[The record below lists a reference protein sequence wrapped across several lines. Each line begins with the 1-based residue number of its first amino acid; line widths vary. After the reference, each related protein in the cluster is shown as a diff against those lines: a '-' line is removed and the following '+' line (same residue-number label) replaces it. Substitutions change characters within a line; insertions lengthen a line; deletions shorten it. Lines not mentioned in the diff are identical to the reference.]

1 LNTATAGKRRA
12 ASLRPCVPGDAAELH
27 VPVRLHV
34 VRTGAVK
41 ALEFT
46 GAGPPPLVAQC
57 LRKVATG
64 WNFREVELPSD
75 VELFATLALSQGA

>member
-1 LNTATAGKRRA
+1 M
-12 ASLRPCVPGDAAELH
+12 
-27 VPVRLHV
+27 
-34 VRTGAVK
+34 K

-64 WNFREVELPSD
+64 WNFQDVELPSD
-75 VELFATLALSQGA
+75 VELFATLALSPGV